1 MMALQIVYTRDARL
15 DYMYFRHYYEKY
27 FPEGL
32 ENAARNFIQTMR
44 VLASFPAVGRPIGK
58 LPRRC
63 FKIQKTNFTI
73 VYRAAPLRLE
83 VLRILDQRS
92 EKYLK
97 NITGHDHTH

>member
-1 MMALQIVYTRDARL
+1 MVLQISYTRDARL

-32 ENAARNFIQTMR
+32 DNASKQFTQTLK
-44 VLASFPAVGRPIGK
+44 VLASFPLIGRPIGK
-58 LPRRC
+58 PPRRC
-63 FKIQKTNFTI
+63 LKIQKTNFTI
-73 VYRAAPLRLE
+73 VYRPSAIRLE

-97 NITGHDHTH
+97 HMTGHDHTH